1 MNTFPL
7 TAASVRQA
15 YSHGKDATPVRRAY
29 IHRKNAVC
37 LSWSLRPCVFS
48 LFLFV
53 LGSAT
58 AQTGSTGYE
67 SVNVPVSAHS
77 AALGGQNVSAIEDDI
92 TFLFTNPAL
101 LSNVA
106 TNTLCFDFMSYYSS
120 STKMAAAL
128 SRQAGERGTWAVA
141 AQLLS
146 YGEMTETDA
155 DYHQL
160 GTFMPSDITL
170 QGGYAY
176 LLSDHWSGGVQAK
189 LLMQQYGDYKS
200 TALAVD
206 LGLDYYDEQRGF
218 SFGIAAQNLGGE
230 VDALYEKRQ
239 KLPFNLVLGVSK
251 DLANA
256 PLRISVT
263 LADLTHWSKS
273 YFQTSDDKRL
283 SGGRVF
289 TNHLSLGLDIFP
301 SAQTWIALGYNFR
314 RAYEMKVDGKSHW
327 AGLSL
332 GAGLSLRRLKIGLAY
347 GKYHVASSSLMGNV
361 AYSF

>member
-1 MNTFPL
+1 MNTSPSS
-7 TAASVRQA
+7 AASVCHA
-15 YSHGKDATPVRRAY
+15 YTHSGNVARTQ
-29 IHRKNAVC
+29 
-37 LSWSLRPCVFS
+37 LRLRTCV
-48 LFLFV
+48 LFLLFLAFSV
-53 LGSAT
+53 TVT

-67 SVNVPVSAHS
+67 SANVPVSAHS
-77 AALGGQNVSAIEDDI
+77 AALGGQNVSAVEDDI
-92 TFLFTNPAL
+92 TLLFSNPAL

-106 TNTLCFDFMSYYSS
+106 TNTLCFDFMSYYSCS
-120 STKMAAAL
+120 NKMAAAF
-128 SRQAGERGTWAVA
+128 SRQAGERGAWAVA

-160 GTFMPSDITL
+160 GTFKPSDITL
-170 QGGYAY
+170 QGGYSY
-176 LLSDHWSGGVQAK
+176 LLSDRWSGGVQGK
-189 LLMQQYGDYKS
+189 VLMQQYGDYKS

-206 LGLDYYDEQRGF
+206 LGLDYYDEERGL
-218 SFGIAAQNLGGE
+218 SFGLAALNLGGE

-239 KLPFNLVLGVSK
+239 KLPFNLMLGISK

-256 PLRISVT
+256 PLRVSVT

-273 YFQTSDDKRL
+273 YYCQSSDDKRP

-332 GAGLSLRRLKIGLAY
+332 GAGLSLRRLKLGVAY